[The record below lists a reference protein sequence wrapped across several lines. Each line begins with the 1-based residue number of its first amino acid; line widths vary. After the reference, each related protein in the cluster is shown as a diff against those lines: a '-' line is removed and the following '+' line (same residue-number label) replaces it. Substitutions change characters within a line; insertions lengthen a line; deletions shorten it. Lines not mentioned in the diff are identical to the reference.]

1 MKKSMMR
8 VLRKTGKTLLNYLIE
23 AICFAAA
30 ALVQKTLL
38 KGFKAFGKR
47 RTMQESTSVDEPSK
61 DDFMDEEFNPE
72 PDLSEETTEVE
83 TDEVI
88 DTDFTEQ

>member
-8 VLRKTGKTLLNYLIE
+8 VLRKAGKTLLNYLIE

-30 ALVQKTLL
+30 AIVQKTLL

-47 RTMQESTSVDEPSK
+47 RTAQPDPVDVALNDDTQE
-61 DDFMDEEFNPE
+61 PE
-72 PDLSEETTEVE
+72 PEPELDTEAP
-83 TDEVI
+83 DEVI
-88 DTDFTEQ
+88 DTDFTEE